1 MVSNWSLKELKPKY
15 ENSAKIYFNNKKEKE
30 LAPEFFEEA
39 KLEKVLP

>member
-1 MVSNWSLKELKPKY
+1 MGSNWSLKELKPGY
-15 ENSAKIYFNNKKEKE
+15 ENSAKIYFIKKKEKE